1 MSQIDGQIYHLIE
14 WKNQYCQNDYTA
26 WGNLQI
32 NAIPI
37 KSPIAFLIKLD
48 QKH

>member
-1 MSQIDGQIYHLIE
+1 ME
-14 WKNQYCQNDYTA
+14 WYIILSEWENQYCQSDYTA

-37 KSPIAFLIKLD
+37 KLPIAFLIKLD